1 MGRPHKYRN
10 ISSIRPKSSNYRPEG
25 IKNAEKIFLT
35 AEEFEALRLRNYD
48 HKKQTDAA
56 EEMAISQTTYSRI
69 VSRAYE
75 KLAKAF
81 IEGYAISIQSHPLD
95 NVPSS
100 TKSKKNQENTIKK
113 NSKLVP
119 ELTDVDS
126 KTKFSGFGCQ
136 DCGFEWA
143 SIITDVGKK
152 TKPKGSKVVCP
163 ECQGKK
169 TYRLIKYLHPN

>member
-10 ISSIRPKSSNYRPEG
+10 ISNIRPKSSYYQPEG

-48 HKKQTDAA
+48 HKKQTVAA

-81 IEGYAISIQSHPLD
+81 IEGFAISIQSHPLD
-95 NVPSS
+95 VVS
-100 TKSKKNQENTIKK
+100 TVAKTKKNQDKNKK
-113 NSKLVP
+113 ILAP
-119 ELTDVDS
+119 ETTEIES
-126 KTKFSGFGCQ
+126 RNKFLGFGCQ
-136 DCGFEWA
+136 ECGFEWA
-143 SIITDVGKK
+143 SILSDIGKK
-152 TKPKGSKVVCP
+152 IKPKGSKVTCP

-169 TYRLIKYLHPN
+169 TYRLIKHLRPE